1 MLCHI
6 CSTMNAVSLTQ
17 SETELLAYVAAK
29 NAETNARAKA
39 EGFTFWTNIPD
50 DIGFFRSIGVA
61 SVAEYEA
68 WQDET
73 DRQEAEKEERK
84 SWFN

>member
-1 MLCHI
+1 M
-6 CSTMNAVSLTQ
+6 MNTTTLTA

-39 EGFTFWTNIPD
+39 EGWTFWGNIPD
-50 DIGFFRSIGVA
+50 DIGYFRSIGVA

-68 WQDET
+68 WWDET
-73 DRQEAEKEERK
+73 YRQEAEKEERK